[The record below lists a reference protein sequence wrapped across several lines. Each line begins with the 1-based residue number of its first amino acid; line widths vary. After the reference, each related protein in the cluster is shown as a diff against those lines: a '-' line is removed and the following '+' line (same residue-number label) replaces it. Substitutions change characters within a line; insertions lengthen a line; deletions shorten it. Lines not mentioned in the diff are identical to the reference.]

1 MGRMSFNSS
10 MRKYKDL
17 DSFKPIPETKTVT
30 TLKEGIDYNCKVFEM
45 TKSINDIVGEEA
57 KLITQQ
63 FPLKN
68 NTVTFYL
75 NPDTNE
81 ILVDSVDYCEQDSR
95 LLIKLLNIPDGFKF
109 KNISVLTTRPTYGIF
124 VVLSKSDSQHG
135 NFMKAIKLNDIINI
149 KDDNRI
155 CHGY

>member
-1 MGRMSFNSS
+1 MGRLSFNGP

-17 DSFKPIPETKTVT
+17 DDLKANTETKTVT
-30 TLKEGIDYNCKVFEM
+30 TLKEGVDYDCKVFDL

-57 KLITQQ
+57 KLITQH

-81 ILVDSVDYCEQDSR
+81 ILIDSVDYLEQDSR

-124 VVLSKSDSQHG
+124 VVLSKSDPQHG
-135 NFMKAIKLNDIINI
+135 SFMKAIKINDIINV